1 MFEVPGFGGL
11 RFRVRVLVG
20 VPGTGFRV
28 LKVLGFQGFEFG
40 VRGFGGAGFQR
51 FRVWS
56 TGFRVSGFRVGVF
69 EVRGFTVRG
78 FGSGILLFGTWCS
91 GV

>member
-1 MFEVPGFGGL
+1 M
-11 RFRVRVLVG
+11 LVG

-56 TGFRVSGFRVGVF
+56 TGFRVSGFRGAGVVF
-69 EVRGFTVRG
+69 RDSGFRVRVFMVWGWRFGAIEVRGF
-78 FGSGILLFGTWCS
+78 WY
-91 GV
+91 GVS